1 MTSGEIK
8 SLLQISFEQAVIEV
22 NSDGYHAQVVIVS
35 DVFEGLSALKRQQ
48 KVYAALNDK
57 IADGSLH
64 AVMMKL
70 YTPEQWQA
78 IETKEQTQED

>member
-1 MTSGEIK
+1 MTSDEIK
-8 SLLQISFEQAVIEV
+8 ELLVASFEDAIIDV

-35 DVFEGLSALKRQQ
+35 NEFEGLNTLKRQQ
-48 KVYAALNDK
+48 RVYAVLNDK

-64 AVMMKL
+64 AVVMKL

-78 IETKEQTQED
+78 LE

>member
-1 MTSGEIK
+1 MTSDEIK
-8 SLLQISFEQAVIEV
+8 ELLVASFEDAIIDV

-35 DVFEGLSALKRQQ
+35 NEFEGLNTLKRQQ
-48 KVYAALNDK
+48 RVYAVLNDK

-64 AVMMKL
+64 AVVMKL

-78 IETKEQTQED
+78 LEQH

>member
-1 MTSGEIK
+1 MTSDEIK
-8 SLLQISFEQAVIEV
+8 SLLIKSFAGATIEV
-22 NSDGYHAQVVIVS
+22 NSDGYHAQVVIIS
-35 DVFEGLSALKRQQ
+35 DEFEGLNTLKRQQ
-48 KVYAALNDK
+48 KVYAVLNDK

-78 IETKEQTQED
+78 LESKE

>member
-1 MTSGEIK
+1 MTSEEIK
-8 SLLQISFEQAVIEV
+8 SLLQTGFASAEIEV

-35 DVFEGLSALKRQQ
+35 DVFEGLTTLKRQQ
-48 KVYAALNDK
+48 KVYAVLNDK

-78 IETKEQTQED
+78 IES